1 MSGLGINVDK
11 TKAVKI
17 GVLRD
22 RSLKWEGKCRMEWT
36 NKFTVLGIDY
46 NVDAMG
52 DITTLN
58 VEKKITDIKK
68 LIRLWQARKL
78 SPYGKVTVI
87 KSLFLSKITHL
98 LLSLPSPKKTL
109 FNEINTLFKNFLWN
123 NKPPKFRKEI
133 IEADIP
139 DGGVRLHNL
148 EKFDL
153 ALKLGWAKRLL
164 KNESKW
170 TVFPTYWDI
179 YDIFTFG
186 PDRMDRIEDVIYNPF
201 CSDFIKSVKTLFKT
215 EIITHM
221 DVIHE
226 VPIWLNPNLRID
238 LKKIGLTRVSEHSM
252 ILWMHMENQWIYK
265 HSKKPTNLKPIF
277 WNMVVF
283 VRKSNRFSDSKI
295 SLFLKPHYLETA
307 MSML

>member
-1 MSGLGINVDK
+1 MSILLWFRNVSGLGINVDK

-17 GVLRD
+17 GATRD
-22 RSLKWEGKCRMEWT
+22 RSLNWEGKYGMEWT

-46 NVDAMG
+46 NVDDMG
-52 DITTLN
+52 EITTLN

-139 DGGVRLHNL
+139 D
-148 EKFDL
+148 
-153 ALKLGWAKRLL
+153 
-164 KNESKW
+164 
-170 TVFPTYWDI
+170 
-179 YDIFTFG
+179 
-186 PDRMDRIEDVIYNPF
+186 
-201 CSDFIKSVKTLFKT
+201 
-215 EIITHM
+215 
-221 DVIHE
+221 
-226 VPIWLNPNLRID
+226 
-238 LKKIGLTRVSEHSM
+238 
-252 ILWMHMENQWIYK
+252 
-265 HSKKPTNLKPIF
+265 
-277 WNMVVF
+277 
-283 VRKSNRFSDSKI
+283 
-295 SLFLKPHYLETA
+295 
-307 MSML
+307 